1 MRDADL
7 VPAVEVIRAGNWGDR
22 RESLAFFLTHPRSY
36 PFVAE
41 SDGAIVGTSVAT
53 HNGNVG
59 WVGLV
64 FVAPALRGRGLGRD
78 LTSVTLRCFEDLGC
92 RSVVLAATDL
102 GRPVYERLGFKPDG
116 EYVVFKG
123 TSRREPVFDPRLRP
137 LSYADLPAVNALDAR
152 VSAEDRSHLIQT
164 APEGWVLDDGTTIRG
179 FALRTPWGSGPV
191 IAPDPDD
198 GALFV
203 EHLRSRGKALEMRIT
218 AVAQNSAAVA
228 HLERVGFNEERR
240 VQRMVLGEPV
250 AWQPDHMWTIF
261 SFAVG

>member
-7 VPAVEVIRAGNWGDR
+7 APAVEVIRAGNWGDR

-41 SDGAIVGTSVAT
+41 SNRAIVGTSVAT
-53 HNGNVG
+53 QNGTVG

-78 LTSVTLRCFEDLGC
+78 LTRVTLRCFEDLGC

-102 GRPVYERLGFKPDG
+102 GRPVYERLGFRPDG

-123 TSRREPVFDPRLRP
+123 PSRLEPVVDQRLRQ
-137 LSYADLPAVNALDAR
+137 LSPADLPAVEALDAQ

-164 APEGWVLDDGTTIRG
+164 AREGWVLDDGTAIQG

-191 IAPDPDD
+191 ITPDPHD
-198 GALFV
+198 GALLI
-203 EHLRSRGKALEMRIT
+203 EHLRRRGTTLEMRIT
-218 AVAQNSAAVA
+218 SVAQNSAAVA

-250 AWQPDHMWTIF
+250 AWQPDHVWTIF